1 MIKQLD
7 ITKEYPAPEYSKITA
22 MPDLRNGIVV
32 RMPNHLG
39 DAMMALPALMQLK
52 EMLSEEYAL
61 YVIAPASQKKLYQSL
76 I

>member
-52 EMLSEEYAL
+52 EMLSEE
-61 YVIAPASQKKLYQSL
+61 
-76 I
+76 